1 VSKYQNKDER
11 DIPRSQIHGAP
22 YNPRK
27 IGRDAARRL
36 RENIR
41 KRKLHGALTVNERT
55 VENGWP
61 ADECGFYLVSG
72 HQRIAALDTLEKWD
86 PAKSE
91 TDYTVRVSV
100 GHWTPTEEREQNLH
114 FNSPMAQG
122 ETDEVMLAAMFEGF
136 DLDVDAAGYD
146 PIVLEDIGIIAGP
159 LTEADD
165 DPEVMAVAD
174 QVAAV
179 AATAKDIQQEARD
192 AKAKYREKERAAD
205 KGAAFLVH
213 LAFPS
218 SNRAADV
225 VQALRDAG
233 FGGSGEYFNG
243 ESIALALGLPAAEGD
258 S

>member
-1 VSKYQNKDER
+1 MSKYQNKDER
-11 DIPRSQIHGAP
+11 DIPRNQIHGAS

-27 IGRDAARRL
+27 IGRDAERRL

-41 KRKLHGALTVNERT
+41 KRKLHGALVVNERI
-55 VENGWP
+55 VDNGWS

-72 HQRIAALDTLEKWD
+72 HQRLAALDALEKSD
-86 PAKSE
+86 TYE
-91 TDYTVRVSV
+91 VRCSI
-100 GHWTPTEEREQNLH
+100 GHWTPNEEREQNLH

-146 PIVLEDIGIIAGP
+146 PVVLEDIGIISGP
-159 LTEADD
+159 LTTEDH

-179 AATAKDIQQEARD
+179 AATAKEIQQEARE

-213 LAFPS
+213 LTFPS
-218 SNRAADV
+218 SQRAGEV

-243 ESIALALGLPAAEGD
+243 EAIAMALGLPAAD
-258 S
+258 A